1 MIKKNNNIGHI
12 DSDKKL
18 LREAIINQ
26 FSMEFEVSKDVVLEY
41 FKEYDDIILPYS
53 NDVYNDIKNGV
64 KLLNR
69 KMKIE
74 KITKDVQ

>member
-1 MIKKNNNIGHI
+1 MIKKNNNIGHFEN
-12 DSDKKL
+12 DRKL
-18 LREAIINQ
+18 LRDAIINQ

-74 KITKDVQ
+74 KITKDV